1 MSRKCEHDWFD
12 HYMMY
17 NMMSNGGGKGSGEAF
32 CLLIAGGLGLY
43 VLANVLCALF
53 DRGKF
58 MAENKFVVKTVFHDE
73 NRDTLLRE
81 DYRETREKAQELK
94 DLADLGYAGLFG
106 KGQTKGT
113 TEIIER

>member
-32 CLLIAGGLGLY
+32 
-43 VLANVLCALF
+43 LF

-73 NRDTLLRE
+73 NGDTLLRE

-94 DLADLGYAGLFG
+94 DLADFGYAGLFG
-106 KGQTKGT
+106 KGQTKVT
-113 TEIIER
+113 TEIIEH